1 VPLFMI
7 WREDEV
13 AAGRDH
19 ARQYPARPGAGGH
32 AGLLD
37 RGAHARQGYM
47 REAIEAV
54 VHYAFRN
61 LDLSRIEAA
70 CLPEN
75 APRAG
80 CWRRPGSNTKAW
92 RRAICRSTG
101 AGATM
106 CFTPI
111 CGPTGGGGRIGVTAA
126 TDYTGFL
133 GATAFLPDI
142 VTMNIAHS
150 SHFTRNPDPAIPHV
164 LPGWGLGET
173 PAQHNLRVED
183 VLVRNVPTDIR
194 SAWQDG
200 RRDNGNSIFIFE
212 VAGLCIG
219 HLGHL
224 HHEPSEAQYAAI
236 GRLDVVMA
244 PVDGGYTL
252 DRATMVRVLTR
263 LRSSLIL
270 PMHWFG
276 QSNLDAFLAD
286 MEAHFTVVD
295 RGDSAIEVSLRSLPA
310 TPTVWLL
317 RPRYLHDDR

>member
-1 VPLFMI
+1 MI
-7 WREDEV
+7 RPV
-13 AAGRDH
+13 H
-19 ARQYPARPGAGGH
+19 ALRFA
-32 AGLLD
+32 
-37 RGAHARQGYM
+37 
-47 REAIEAV
+47 
-54 VHYAFRN
+54 
-61 LDLSRIEAA
+61 LSQIR
-70 CLPEN
+70 
-75 APRAG
+75 PRAG
-80 CWRRPGSNTKAW
+80 
-92 RRAICRSTG
+92 G
-101 AGATM
+101 AGTFHAAALCCGLFTAALPGAAQAQSHCIALAQDTPGVEYVHKASFGTPLPDHTVRINYVAHAT
-106 CFTPI
+106 FVLETPA
-111 CGPTGGGGRIGVTAA
+111 GVTAA